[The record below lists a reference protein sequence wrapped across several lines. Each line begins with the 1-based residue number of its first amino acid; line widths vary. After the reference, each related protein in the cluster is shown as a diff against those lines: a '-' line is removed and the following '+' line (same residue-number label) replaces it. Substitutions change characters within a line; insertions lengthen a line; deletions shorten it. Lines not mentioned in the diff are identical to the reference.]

1 MRLVLK
7 NLKDTQKLAKRL
19 AKEWLCQTGPLT
31 IALYGGLGAGKTT
44 FVQFFARA
52 VGAKDKVLSP
62 TFLIIKALCLD
73 ARIDADQRRIYA
85 DILKYKRLIHI
96 DCYRLKSAKELVA
109 LGLKDILRDKENIV
123 VIEWPEKIARYL
135 PGSTKKV
142 WFEVVGEK
150 ERKIIIKN
158 I

>member
-1 MRLVLK
+1 
-7 NLKDTQKLAKRL
+7 
-19 AKEWLCQTGPLT
+19 
-31 IALYGGLGAGKTT
+31 
-44 FVQFFARA
+44 
-52 VGAKDKVLSP
+52 
-62 TFLIIKALCLD
+62 
-73 ARIDADQRRIYA
+73 
-85 DILKYKRLIHI
+85 KRLIHI